1 MSVDVSQDSLAKSNS
16 QNAFIT
22 ALATNAAALVIQVGA
37 FTYLKGKLHRV
48 YHPRSFLPPPE
59 KRAEE
64 LPRGPWKWFVALV
77 TSPTKDII
85 RKNGLDA
92 YLFIRFLRVLIL
104 IFGCFTIISWP
115 ILITVNTVGIPDNA
129 GRDGLSRLSWG
140 NIPTDMQ
147 IRYVAH
153 IIIAYIL
160 TFFVIWVIRR
170 ELATFVKLRH
180 QFLISRS
187 HSKLAQAK
195 TVLITNL
202 PDSVQTEQDLLK
214 MLTFVPGGI
223 NRVWIY
229 RQTGELPDLFDERNK
244 ICKKLEK
251 AECQLLRDALKAK
264 REEDQARRD
273 AERQAKKLAAKAAE
287 ERKGSEETAAEAEQ
301 IQIDVEKN
309 ERNRVSLAFGKVV
322 RPTHRLG
329 RIPFHG
335 QRVDTITWC
344 KEEIARLTE
353 QIDRTRK
360 SLNKDKS
367 HGAAFVQCN
376 LQLGANILAQVI
388 VSDEPLRMYDKWT
401 DVAPD
406 DIVWRNIDDSGYET
420 RARYVTSWLAM
431 IGLIVLWTFPV
442 AFVGLLSNVSSL
454 CAKVHWLAWICRLSE
469 IPQGIIQGILPPVF
483 LAILFLILPWILTG
497 LAWYEN
503 IPRWSLI
510 SLSVY
515 KRYYIFLI
523 FHGFL
528 VVTLSSGLTASI
540 PKILSNPGS
549 IIEELSTRL
558 PDASTFF
565 LTYTVTTGFAGAA
578 SALLQLAGIALYF
591 LHRWL
596 FGDTPRQ
603 AYQKTYVMPTADFG
617 VILPRISLVA
627 TIALAYSVIAP
638 VINGLAF
645 LAFFLLWVAWKYL
658 FTWVFDQPDAG
669 ETGGLY
675 YPLALGNLFMGLYI
689 EQICLAGL
697 FFLATDSQGRRSSI
711 PQGAMMVVLFAITLS
726 AHLLLLKSY
735 GPITRNLPTVLST
748 KKLQDRW
755 ERKQRGQHEILP
767 DLFNR
772 ERVSKLVRRKLKIE
786 TKPVD
791 AAAIIAEE
799 KRKEADKME
808 EKEQKAKEN
817 LHDLEMLKAVVNS
830 SYVNGTSDTPPA
842 EKTLEQAVSSS
853 IDPNIGPSGS
863 IPASQPAAS
872 VQRPVGSAPGE
883 AVVKGHSDAA
893 GSGAPLSRR
902 NTKDSDA
909 SKGSKKGKSPA
920 RVDNTPAMT
929 LRPGFDSQIKDNSDD
944 DDDDDDL
951 EDDAFNHPS
960 TYKPAP
966 IIWIPKDDLGLSV
979 LLVEELTK
987 AGVSASDAWAFIN
1000 EDGDV
1005 DVSRGPPDEEWTG
1018 GHDR

>member
-16 QNAFIT
+16 QNAFVT
-22 ALATNAAALVIQVGA
+22 AFVTNAAALAVQVGA

-48 YHPRSFLPPPE
+48 YSPRSFLPPPE
-59 KRAEE
+59 KRAEK
-64 LPRGPWKWFVALV
+64 LPSGPWKWFIALV

-92 YLFIRFLRVLIL
+92 YLFIRFLRVLIF

-129 GRDGLSRLSWG
+129 GRDGISRLSWG
-140 NIPTDMQ
+140 NIPPNMQ

-170 ELATFVKLRH
+170 ELATFIKLRH

-187 HSKLAQAK
+187 HSKLAQSK

-223 NRVWIY
+223 NKVWIY

-244 ICKKLEK
+244 VCKQLEK

-264 REEDQARRD
+264 REEEKARQD
-273 AERQAKKLAAKAAE
+273 AERQTKKLAAKAAK
-287 ERKGSEETAAEAEQ
+287 ERKGSEETTAAVEL
-301 IQIDVEKN
+301 IQAD
-309 ERNRVSLAFGKVV
+309 VV

-329 RIPFHG
+329 WVPLHG
-335 QRVDTITWC
+335 ERVDTISWC
-344 KEEIARLTE
+344 KEEIVRLTE
-353 QIDRTRK
+353 QIDKARK
-360 SLNKDKS
+360 TLNKDQS

-376 LQLGANILAQVI
+376 LQLGANILSQVM

-420 RARYVTSWLAM
+420 RARYVISWLAM
-431 IGLIVLWTFPV
+431 LGLIVAWTFPV

-454 CAKVHWLAWICRLSE
+454 CVKVHWLAWICRLSD

-483 LAILFLILPWILTG
+483 LAILFLILPWILRG

-515 KRYYIFLI
+515 KRYYVFLVV
-523 FHGFL
+523 HGFL
-528 VVTLSSGLTASI
+528 VVTLSSGLTSSI
-540 PKILSNPGS
+540 PKILSSPGS
-549 IIEELSTRL
+549 VIEDLSTRL

-565 LTYTVTTGFAGAA
+565 LTYTVTAGLAGAA
-578 SALLQLAGIALYF
+578 SALLQIAGLVLYF
-591 LHRWL
+591 VHRWL

-617 VILPRISLVA
+617 VILPRISLIA

-638 VINGLAF
+638 VINGLAL
-645 LAFFLLWVAWKYL
+645 LASFLLWVAWKYL

-675 YPLALGNLFMGLYI
+675 YPLALGNLFVGLYI

-697 FFLATDSQGRRSSI
+697 FFLATDAQGKRSSI
-711 PQGAMMVVLFAITLS
+711 PQGVLMVVLLAITLAS
-726 AHLLLLKSY
+726 HVLFVHSY
-735 GPITRNLPTVLST
+735 GPLTKNLPTVLST
-748 KKLQDRW
+748 KKIQDRW
-755 ERKQRGQHEILP
+755 ERKQRGDHQILP
-767 DLFNR
+767 DLFSR
-772 ERVSKLVRRKLKIE
+772 ERVSNLVRRKLKIE
-786 TKPVD
+786 SKPVD
-791 AAAIIAEE
+791 AAAVIAEE
-799 KRKEADKME
+799 KRKEAEKME

-817 LHDLEMLKAVVNS
+817 THDLEMLKAIVNS
-830 SYVNGTSDTPPA
+830 SFVNGTADTPPA
-842 EKTLEQAVSSS
+842 EKTLDQAVSSS
-853 IDPNIGPSGS
+853 IDPNIGASGS
-863 IPASQPAAS
+863 VTATQPVPSNPPASSSQQPT
-872 VQRPVGSAPGE
+872 GSTPGE
-883 AVVKGHSDAA
+883 TGTKEHSYPPNP
-893 GSGAPLSRR
+893 GAPLSRQSTGGS
-902 NTKDSDA
+902 NA
-909 SKGSKKGKSPA
+909 SRGSKGKSPA
-920 RVDNTPAMT
+920 IADATPAMT
-929 LRPGFDSQIKDNSDD
+929 LRPGIDSQTKDNSDD
-944 DDDDDDL
+944 DD
-951 EDDAFNHPS
+951 EDDIEDNAFNHPS
-960 TYKPAP
+960 TYKPTP

-979 LLVEELTK
+979 LLVEELTL
-987 AGVSASDAWAFIN
+987 AGVSASDVGAFIN
-1000 EDGDV
+1000 ENGDV
-1005 DVSRGPPDEEWTG
+1005 DVSRNPPDEEWTG